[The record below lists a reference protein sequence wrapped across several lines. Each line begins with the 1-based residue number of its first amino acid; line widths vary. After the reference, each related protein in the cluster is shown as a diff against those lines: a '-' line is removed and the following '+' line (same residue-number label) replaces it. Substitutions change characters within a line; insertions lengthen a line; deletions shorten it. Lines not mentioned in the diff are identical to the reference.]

1 MEVTK
6 NLIDS
11 EIIGSP
17 VLEISGFDA
26 SCDLAALEVEYVR
39 RDNPLYVICKLPVE
53 QIADIHRLEDCG
65 FRFVEFQMKLR
76 GTLQKTYDTVG
87 YDYSYLPV
95 TDSEDLQPVLELAST
110 IFEHDRVSRDP
121 FFRRWKG
128 RNISG
133 ERYRRYVMKSFEAVD
148 ECVYKLIDNSTG
160 KTVGFSTH
168 RILSPTS
175 ALLLIGGVHND
186 ARNLGVGAIN
196 DYFALNEL
204 KRKGVKWFHTH
215 VSGSNY
221 PIINLEVRGIGFRVV
236 QSSVVMRKVYGEI

>member
-6 NLIDS
+6 NIIDS
-11 EIIGSP
+11 DILGRP
-17 VLEISGFDA
+17 VLEISGFDG
-26 SCDLAALEVEYVR
+26 SCDLCSLETEYVR
-39 RDNPLYVICKLPVE
+39 RDNPLYVICKLPAE
-53 QIADIHRLEDCG
+53 QIADIHRLEDSG

-76 GTLQKTYDTVG
+76 GTLRKTYDTSG
-87 YDYSYLPV
+87 YNYSYLPV
-95 TDSEDLQPVLELAST
+95 NGSEDLQAVLDLAST
-110 IFEHDRVSRDP
+110 IFEHNRVSRDP
-121 FFRRWKG
+121 FFHRWDG

-133 ERYRRYVMKSFEAVD
+133 ERYRRYVLKSFEATD
-148 ECVYKLIDNSTG
+148 ECVYRLVDNSAG
-160 KTVGFSTH
+160 KIVGFSTH

-175 ALLLIGGVHND
+175 ALLLIGGVQND
-186 ARNLGVGAIN
+186 ARNLGIGAIN

-236 QSSVVMRKVYGEI
+236 QSFVVMRKVYEEI